1 MLYCLLLLT
10 ALRLVLCAAVPLAP
24 DEAYYYA
31 WSAHLQGGYFDHP
44 PMVALMIRAGTWV
57 AGPTPLGIRF
67 MGPVLAAAGTALVW
81 DAGEQLFPQRQTGLY
96 AALFLNATLM
106 VGAGAIIMTPD
117 TPLLFFWAAGIA
129 ALGRLVRTG
138 DARWW
143 LAVGVACGGMLL
155 SKYTS
160 ILFIAAVFLW
170 AITRPAGRAWLRT
183 PWPWA
188 GLALALAIF
197 SPNIAW
203 NAAHGWVSY
212 LKQGSRTTGFDAGRS
227 LQFLGEFAVAQIALA
242 TPVIFALCG
251 WGLWRLRAGLSFRS
265 GPGAALVIWLTAVPV
280 AVFVEHCL
288 SGRVEGNWAAI
299 AYPSA
304 CIAAACLP
312 AAVLRRWAQPAVA
325 VGLVLTGVAYAQA
338 LGAPL
343 PVPAKYD
350 PTALQLSGWPAL
362 AGAAAALGPAFI
374 TSDDYATTAE
384 LAYEAPKSI
393 PVVGFARR
401 FDPRWKYFALP
412 PANVKGKP
420 GILLTRR
427 LDAVCPLVLGTVQRA
442 RAGSVIDTYRLCRF
456 VPETAGVLLPRP

>member
-188 GLALALAIF
+188 GLTLALAIF

-242 TPVIFALCG
+242 TPVIFVRGTLP
-251 WGLWRLRAGLSFRS
+251 L
-265 GPGAALVIWLTAVPV
+265 GPGRGQL
-280 AVFVEHCL
+280 
-288 SGRVEGNWAAI
+288 GGDRVSVRLHRG
-299 AYPSA
+299 
-304 CIAAACLP
+304 
-312 AAVLRRWAQPAVA
+312 
-325 VGLVLTGVAYAQA
+325 G
-338 LGAPL
+338 
-343 PVPAKYD
+343 VPAC
-350 PTALQLSGWPAL
+350 G
-362 AGAAAALGPAFI
+362 GAAALG
-374 TSDDYATTAE
+374 ATGGRGRPRADRCRLCAGPRRAAAGAGKIRPDGAAIIR
-384 LAYEAPKSI
+384 LA
-393 PVVGFARR
+393 GARR
-401 FDPRWKYFALP
+401 CGGGTGAGVHHL
-412 PANVKGKP
+412 
-420 GILLTRR
+420 RR
-427 LDAVCPLVLGTVQRA
+427 LRDDGG
-442 RAGSVIDTYRLCRF
+442 AGL
-456 VPETAGVLLPRP
+456 